1 MECYVLEK
9 VHHMTL
15 PHFLRSMT
23 LGLLIWLYKSRRE
36 DRGEV
41 QQPNLEVKHTLAKK
55 KKGKEKKKRKK
66 REENTRIVSLPPHN
80 VLHG

>member
-15 PHFLRSMT
+15 LHFLRSMT

-41 QQPNLEVKHTLAKK
+41 QQPNLEVKHTLAQKNKGKK
-55 KKGKEKKKRKK
+55 KEKKKRKTL
-66 REENTRIVSLPPHN
+66 E
-80 VLHG
+80 

>member
-15 PHFLRSMT
+15 LHFLRSMT

-41 QQPNLEVKHTLAKK
+41 QQPNLEVKHTLAQKK
-55 KKGKEKKKRKK
+55 QRGKKKREKK
-66 REENTRIVSLPPHN
+66 RRKTLE
-80 VLHG
+80 

>member
-15 PHFLRSMT
+15 LHFLRSMT

-55 KKGKEKKKRKK
+55 KK
-66 REENTRIVSLPPHN
+66 ENTRIVSLSPHN

>member
-15 PHFLRSMT
+15 LHFLRSMT

-55 KKGKEKKKRKK
+55 KKKK
-66 REENTRIVSLPPHN
+66 EENTRIVSLPPHN

>member
-1 MECYVLEK
+1 MESYVLEK

-15 PHFLRSMT
+15 LHDFLRSMT

-41 QQPNLEVKHTLAKK
+41 QQPNLEVKHTLAQKK
-55 KKGKEKKKRKK
+55 KKKKK
-66 REENTRIVSLPPHN
+66 EQNTRIVSLPRHN
-80 VLHG
+80 ALHG

>member
-15 PHFLRSMT
+15 LHFLRSMT

-55 KKGKEKKKRKK
+55 KK
-66 REENTRIVSLPPHN
+66 ENTRIVSLPPHN